1 MKHFT
6 TNITYLIFQEMM
18 TCYLKPFFVPDHCV
32 FQTDELMKR
41 LRLMDMCNKQ
51 MGHRS
56 VEKAI
61 IQEHRLQFSTL
72 IQEDT
77 DFIQKK
83 IRNCLEQEEQMGLSP
98 LALLSNRISER
109 LEA

>member
-1 MKHFT
+1 MEHFT

-61 IQEHRLQFSTL
+61 MQEHRLQFSTL

-77 DFIQKK
+77 EFIQKK
-83 IRNCLEQEEQMGLSP
+83 SGIAWNKKSKWVCHHLHCLVTGFQKD
-98 LALLSNRISER
+98 
-109 LEA
+109 